1 MMNLRRRTRLFAAI
15 LPLLWALSPASAA
28 GLAIQTERTHL
39 RYGGSSTTF
48 PFAFLAARHAAFR
61 TGIPLPIGEAT
72 GTSAGIQLFCGG
84 VGPLFPDVALS
95 SRKLSAEERAQC
107 SAHGV
112 TDIESLRI
120 GNDVLAVVA
129 KADMPPFALTL
140 RQLWLALA
148 ATVPVNGKL
157 VANPYG
163 RWKDID
169 PTLPDLPIVVVGPSE
184 HSGKIDT
191 LESAVMEESCRTAPE
206 IVAITD
212 KLMRRRVCTSL
223 RKDGSYIPHT
233 LRNVDY
239 SERLMQL
246 DGPAL
251 ALVKFGELIEFAKRI
266 KPIPVDG
273 VLPTITN
280 VNTSHYPITRSLYL
294 HAKMQHA
301 QLIPSLRPFLD
312 EFFLDDAS
320 GASGYLTQAGL
331 VSLTDDER
339 RSALAVIQKRFG
351 DLP

>member
-1 MMNLRRRTRLFAAI
+1 MMNLQRRTRFLATIFFF
-15 LPLLWALSPASAA
+15 LWASIPASAA
-28 GLAIQTERTHL
+28 GDAVQTERTHL

-48 PFAFLAARHAAFR
+48 PFAFLAARHAAVR

-84 VGPLFPDVALS
+84 VGPLHPDVALG
-95 SRKLSAEERAQC
+95 SRKLSAEERTQC

-129 KADMPPFALTL
+129 KADMPAFALTL
-140 RQLWLALA
+140 RQLWQALA
-148 ATVPVNGKL
+148 ATVPVDGKL
-157 VANPYG
+157 VANPYR
-163 RWKDID
+163 RWNEID

-191 LESAVMEESCRTAPE
+191 LESAVMEESCRNAPE

-212 KLMRRRVCTSL
+212 KLMRRRICTSL
-223 RKDGSYIPHT
+223 RKDGAYIPHT

-239 SERLMQL
+239 SERLMQVE
-246 DGPAL
+246 GPAL
-251 ALVKFGELIEFAKRI
+251 ALVKFGELIEFANRI

-273 VLPTITN
+273 VFPSIAD
-280 VNTSHYPITRSLYL
+280 LYL
-294 HAKMQHA
+294 HVKMQHA
-301 QLIPSLRPFLD
+301 QLMPSLRPFLD

-339 RSALAVIQKRFG
+339 HTALAVIQKRFG